1 LNKKLRKST
10 APKNKTDNK
19 TNAPS
24 GAKRPTI
31 ALCGNPNSGKTTL
44 FNALTGGNQKVGNWP
59 GVTVEQ
65 KRGTCKAHP
74 QTEIIDTPG
83 VYSLS
88 PFTPEEQVTQNF
100 LQSGDTDVVINVVDT
115 TSLAR
120 SLFLTDQL
128 LTSGAQ
134 VVVALNMQD
143 EAKAKGIVV
152 DAHKLSKRLGCKV
165 FCISAAKKQGLAEL
179 CDYCAAAA
187 ATNAKAKGTAA
198 TASADSENKRGT
210 KPDATP
216 RKYSTETGAIA
227 AQKRYEKIDRIVAEV
242 QTKIAAD
249 KKVQRARTV
258 TQKIDAVVLNKWLA
272 FPIFALTMTAVFF
285 LSVDGLGGF
294 LTDLINDKL
303 TPALQSA
310 VGGLIGDDL
319 AWLRSLA
326 VDGVI
331 SGVMSV
337 VGFLPQ
343 VMLLFGCIAVLEA
356 SGYMSRIAFI
366 TDRLL
371 NKIGLGGRSFVS
383 MILGCGCSV
392 PAIMSCRTIKNEK
405 ERIAT
410 ATLAPFMPCSAKLA
424 VISFFCTYVLDGN
437 ALFAISFY
445 FLSIGAVILGGL
457 VWKLLFGDKS
467 GDTFFMELPE
477 YRAPTLGNV
486 WRQMWERG
494 KAFLAKAGTII
505 FAASV
510 VLWLLT
516 NFGWN
521 FAPAEA
527 SNSILAYIGKAV
539 APLFYPLGWNDRSCG
554 WQFAISAISGFAAK
568 ETVVTTLQILLP
580 QGVTGAISAVG
591 AYSFVAYNLLTVPC
605 VAAVSASFAEQGAK
619 GGLISAAFQACLAYC
634 VSLTIYQV
642 GTLAQMHTSAFV
654 ATIACVGLAVSLFFA
669 VRYAVR
675 HRGCASCGACGH
687 CNKKCDK

>member
-1 LNKKLRKST
+1 MKIKLHKAN
-10 APKNKTDNK
+10 APKKQ
-19 TNAPS
+19 TNAAPS
-24 GAKRPTI
+24 GAKRVTI
-31 ALCGNPNSGKTTL
+31 ALVGNPNSGKTTL

-74 QTEIIDTPG
+74 QAEIIDTPG
-83 VYSLS
+83 VYSLT
-88 PFTPEEQVTQNF
+88 PFTPEEQVTQDF
-100 LQSGDTDVVINVVDT
+100 LQSGATDVVINVVDT

-128 LTSGAQ
+128 LGFGTQ

-152 DAHKLSKRLGCKV
+152 DAQKLSKHFGCKV
-165 FCISAAKKQGLAEL
+165 FCISAAHKQGLAEL
-179 CDYCAAAA
+179 CDYCTAAAA
-187 ATNAKAKGTAA
+187 EARAKAKGNADTAA
-198 TASADSENKRGT
+198 AQSSCRIEAD
-210 KPDATP
+210 AF
-216 RKYSTETGAIA
+216 A
-227 AQKRYEKIDRIVAEV
+227 AQKRYEKIDRIVSEV
-242 QTKIAAD
+242 QTEVTAD
-249 KKVQRARTV
+249 KKAHRARAV

-272 FPIFALTMTAVFF
+272 FPIFALIMTAVFF

-294 LTDLINDKL
+294 LTDLINDKV
-303 TPALQSA
+303 TPALQNA

-319 AWLRSLA
+319 ARLRSLA

-410 ATLAPFMPCSAKLA
+410 ATLVPFMPCSAKLA

-467 GDTFFMELPE
+467 GDTFFMELPT

-527 SNSILAYIGKAV
+527 SDSILASVGKAV
-539 APLFYPLGWNDRSCG
+539 APLFYPLGWNDGGFG

-580 QGVTGAISAVG
+580 QGVTSAISSVG
-591 AYSFVAYNLLTVPC
+591 AYSFVAYNLLTIPC
-605 VAAVSASFAEQGAK
+605 VAAVSASFAEQGTK
-619 GGLISAAFQACLAYC
+619 GGLISAAFQATLAYC

-642 GTLAQMHTSAFV
+642 GTLAQMHTPAFV
-654 ATIACVGLAVSLFFA
+654 ATISCVVLALLLFWA

-675 HRGCASCGACGH
+675 HRGCAGCGSCGH
-687 CNKKCDK
+687 CNKKCGK

>member
-1 LNKKLRKST
+1 M
-10 APKNKTDNK
+10 KNKTEKKPTPKNTAKNK
-19 TNAPS
+19 QS
-24 GAKRPTI
+24 GAKRATI

-65 KRGTCKAHP
+65 KRGICKANP
-74 QTEIIDTPG
+74 QIDIIDTPG

-88 PFTPEEQVTQNF
+88 PFTPEEQVTQDF
-100 LQSGDTDVVINVVDT
+100 LQSGNADVVINVVDT
-115 TSLAR
+115 TTLTR

-128 LTSGAQ
+128 LTFGTPI
-134 VVVALNMQD
+134 VVALNMQD
-143 EAKAKGIVV
+143 EANAKGIEV
-152 DAHKLSKRLGCKV
+152 DAQKLSERLGCKV
-165 FCISAAKKQGLAEL
+165 FCISAAKKQGIAEM
-179 CDYCAAAA
+179 CDYCTTVALKA
-187 ATNAKAKGTAA
+187 AKGRNVARQNSPRNCPIK
-198 TASADSENKRGT
+198 ASSDEAE
-210 KPDATP
+210 
-216 RKYSTETGAIA
+216 
-227 AQKRYEKIDRIVAEV
+227 KRYGKIDRIVAEV
-242 QTKIAAD
+242 QTEKTANAKI
-249 KKVQRARTV
+249 QRARNITN
-258 TQKIDAVVLNKWLA
+258 KIDAVVLNKWLA
-272 FPIFALTMTAVFF
+272 FPIFALVMTAVFF

-294 LTDLINDKL
+294 LTDLINDKV
-303 TPALQSA
+303 TPALQNA
-310 VGGLIGDDL
+310 VGNLIGDDL
-319 AWLRSLA
+319 AWLRSLT

-331 SGVMSV
+331 AGVMSV

-410 ATLAPFMPCSAKLA
+410 ATLVPFMPCSAKLA

-457 VWKLLFGDKS
+457 IWKLLFGDKS

-477 YRAPTLGNV
+477 YRAPTFGNV
-486 WRQMWERG
+486 WRQMWDRG

-516 NFGWN
+516 NFDWT
-521 FAPAEA
+521 FVPVQA
-527 SNSILAYIGKAV
+527 SDSILASIGKTV
-539 APLFYPLGWNDRSCG
+539 APLFYPLGWNDRGYG
-554 WQFAISAISGFAAK
+554 WQFAISSISGFAAK

-591 AYSFVAYNLLTVPC
+591 AYSFVTYNLLTVPC

-619 GGLISAAFQACLAYC
+619 GGIISAVFQAAVAYC

-642 GTLAQMHTSAFV
+642 GTLAQMHTPAFV
-654 ATIACVGLAVSLFFA
+654 ATIVCALLAILLFFA

-675 HRGCASCGACGH
+675 HRGCAGCRSCEH
-687 CNKKCDK
+687 CNKKCGK

>member
-1 LNKKLRKST
+1 MKFRIR
-10 APKNKTDNK
+10 NKT
-19 TNAPS
+19 TSQNAS
-24 GAKRPTI
+24 ASKHADAKRATI

-65 KRGTCKAHP
+65 KRGICKAHP
-74 QTEIIDTPG
+74 QAEIIDTPG

-100 LQSGDTDVVINVVDT
+100 LKSGDADVVINVVDT

-128 LTSGAQ
+128 LTFGTPI
-134 VVVALNMQD
+134 VVALNMQD
-143 EAKAKGIVV
+143 EAKAKGIEV
-152 DAHKLSKRLGCKV
+152 DAQKLSKRLGCKV

-187 ATNAKAKGTAA
+187 INAAKDKDRTARNTSDACHINA
-198 TASADSENKRGT
+198 TADEAE
-210 KPDATP
+210 
-216 RKYSTETGAIA
+216 
-227 AQKRYEKIDRIVAEV
+227 KRYKKIDRIVAEV
-242 QTKIAAD
+242 QTEISAD
-249 KKVQRARTV
+249 KKIQRARNI

-272 FPIFALTMTAVFF
+272 FPIFALIMTAVFF

-294 LTDLINDKL
+294 LTELISDKL

-310 VGGLIGDDL
+310 VGNLIGDDP
-319 AWLRSLA
+319 AWLRSLV

-331 SGVMSV
+331 AGVMSV

-410 ATLAPFMPCSAKLA
+410 ATLVPFMPCSAKLA

-457 VWKLLFGDKS
+457 IWKVLFGDKN
-467 GDTFFMELPE
+467 GDTFFMELPT

-510 VLWLLT
+510 VLWVLT
-516 NFGWN
+516 NFSWS
-521 FAPAEA
+521 FMFVEPDD
-527 SNSILAYIGKAV
+527 SILASIGKAV
-539 APLFYPLGWNDRSCG
+539 APLFYPLGWNDCGCG
-554 WQFAISAISGFAAK
+554 WQFAISSISGFAAK

-580 QGVTGAISAVG
+580 QGVDGAISHVG
-591 AYSFVAYNLLTVPC
+591 VYSFVAYNLLTIPC
-605 VAAVSASFAEQGAK
+605 VAAVSASFVEQGAK
-619 GGLISAAFQACLAYC
+619 GGLISAAFQAIVAYS
-634 VSLTIYQV
+634 VSLAIYQI
-642 GTLAQMHTSAFV
+642 GTLAQMYTPAFV
-654 ATIACVGLAVSLFFA
+654 ATITCALLAVSVFFA

-675 HRGCASCGACGH
+675 HRRCTGCDACGI
-687 CNKKCDK
+687 CNKKCGK